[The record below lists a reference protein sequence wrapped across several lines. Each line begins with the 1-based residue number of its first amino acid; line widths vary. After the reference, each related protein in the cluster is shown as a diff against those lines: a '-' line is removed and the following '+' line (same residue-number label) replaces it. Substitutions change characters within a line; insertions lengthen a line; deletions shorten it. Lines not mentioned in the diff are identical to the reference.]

1 MPLAHHK
8 AGPPLP
14 NRCIL
19 FRERA
24 PLPRLQGK
32 MSLPRIPSD
41 SRVRSR
47 FSGCLLGGAVGD
59 ALGAPVEF
67 LDLDEI
73 VRAFGEGGIR
83 DYAPAYGKL
92 GAITDDTQMTLFTA
106 EALLSA
112 HVASAQHGQEPDF
125 FRAGVAA
132 YGRWLMTQENSRL
145 ISAGNTKSSWLL
157 QQKKLFSRRAPGST
171 CLSAL
176 QNNRGKVTRAMNDS
190 KGCGGV
196 MRIAPVGMYFACSLS
211 HERNRD
217 RLLSTIFATGCDLA
231 SITHGHPS
239 GCLSA
244 GALAVIV
251 SLILV
256 GNSLTDAIQTTK
268 EELRKHPSHKET
280 LAAIEKAESLAK
292 SRPRERS
299 ALRELGKGFVA
310 EEALA
315 IGLYCALGAKDF
327 EEGIVLAVNHSGDSD
342 STGTITGNLL
352 GATVGVE
359 TIPDRWLA
367 QLEMRSTIEAIAD
380 DLAALPE
387 WCLRGPANSEELA
400 FYAARYPVG

>member
-1 MPLAHHK
+1 
-8 AGPPLP
+8 
-14 NRCIL
+14 
-19 FRERA
+19 
-24 PLPRLQGK
+24 

-41 SRVRSR
+41 ARVRSR
-47 FSGCLLGGAVGD
+47 FCGCLLGGAVGD

-73 VRAFGEGGIR
+73 IRAFGEGGIR

-125 FRAGVAA
+125 FRAGAAA
-132 YGRWLMTQENSRL
+132 YARWLMTQENSRL
-145 ISAGNTKSSWLL
+145 ISAGNTRSSWLL
-157 QQKKLFSRRAPGST
+157 QQKKLFTRRAPGTT

-176 QNNRGKVTRAMNDS
+176 QTSRGKVTRAMNDS

-211 HERNRD
+211 SERNRD
-217 RLLSTIFATGCDLA
+217 RLLSNIFATGCDLA

-251 SLILV
+251 SLLLV
-256 GNSLTDAIQTTK
+256 GKPLADAIQSAT

-280 LAAIEKAESLAK
+280 LAAIEKAEALAK
-292 SRPRERS
+292 CRPRDRS

-327 EEGIVLAVNHSGDSD
+327 EEGIILAVNHSGDSD

-352 GATVGVE
+352 GAAAGVE
-359 TIPDRWLA
+359 AIPERWLA
-367 QLEMRSTIEAIAD
+367 PLELRTTVEAIAN
-380 DLAALPE
+380 DLAAVPE
-387 WCLRGPANSEELA
+387 WCLRGPANTEELA
-400 FYAARYPVG
+400 FYANRYAVG

>member
-1 MPLAHHK
+1 
-8 AGPPLP
+8 
-14 NRCIL
+14 
-19 FRERA
+19 
-24 PLPRLQGK
+24 
-32 MSLPRIPSD
+32 MSLLRIPSD
-41 SRVRSR
+41 ARVRSR

-73 VRAFGEGGIR
+73 VSAYGEAGIR

-112 HVASAQHGQEPDF
+112 HVASAQQGQEPDF
-125 FRAGVAA
+125 FRAAAAA
-132 YGRWLMTQENSRL
+132 YARWLMTQENSRL
-145 ISAGNTKSSWLL
+145 ICTANAKTSWLL
-157 QQKKLFSRRAPGST
+157 QQKKLFSRRAPGTT

-176 QNNRGKVTRAMNDS
+176 QTSRGKVTRAMNDS

-196 MRIAPVGMYFACSLS
+196 MRIAPVGMYFAYSLNG
-211 HERNRD
+211 ERNPGRV
-217 RLLSTIFATGCDLA
+217 LSNIFATGCDLA

-256 GNSLTDAIQTTK
+256 GNSLADAIQAAK

-280 LAAIEKAESLAK
+280 LAAIEKAECLAN

-315 IGLYCALGAKDF
+315 IGLYCALGAKDY
-327 EEGIVLAVNHSGDSD
+327 EDGIILAVNHSGDSD
-342 STGTITGNLL
+342 STGTIAGNLL
-352 GATVGVE
+352 GAAAGVDA
-359 TIPDRWLA
+359 IPGRWLA
-367 QLEMRSTIEAIAD
+367 HLEMRSTIESVAD
-380 DLAALPE
+380 DLAAFPE
-387 WCLRGPANSEELA
+387 WRLRGPANTEECN
-400 FYAARYPVG
+400 FYATRYPVG